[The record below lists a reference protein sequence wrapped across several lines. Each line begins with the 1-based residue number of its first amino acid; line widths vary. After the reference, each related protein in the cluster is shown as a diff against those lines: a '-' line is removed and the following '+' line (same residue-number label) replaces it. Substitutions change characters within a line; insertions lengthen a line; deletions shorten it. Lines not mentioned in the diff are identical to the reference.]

1 MARDLSNRGY
11 NAQRDR
17 SFVRE
22 TPVGNLYGGMLNNYP
37 LKSGGNMSNA
47 WLGLGDL
54 EARANKW
61 DFPGQNPEYAA
72 GINFPD
78 SVNLPNVYGEVNT
91 PLGLLFGGTN
101 DGNPNIN
108 VGFQPNDRTSA
119 YMNAIAKALLGGR

>member
-22 TPVGNLYGGMLNNYP
+22 TPVGNLYGGVLNNYP
-37 LKSGGNMSNA
+37 LKSGGDMSNA

-54 EARANKW
+54 EARANRW
-61 DFPGQNPEYAA
+61 NFPGQNPEYAA

-108 VGFQPNDRTSA
+108 AGFQPNDKTQA
-119 YMNAIAKALLGGR
+119 YINALSRLLGR